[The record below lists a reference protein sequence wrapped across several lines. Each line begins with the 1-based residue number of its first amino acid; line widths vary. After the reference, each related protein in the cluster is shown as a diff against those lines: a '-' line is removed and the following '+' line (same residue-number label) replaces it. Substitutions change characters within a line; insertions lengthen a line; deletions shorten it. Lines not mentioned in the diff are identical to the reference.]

1 MVQMWGGR
9 SQCVMPQA
17 RLHDARIALA
27 GAQDVLRR
35 QEQRLEQLRAR
46 GEATPWA
53 ADVHLLEGIAR
64 AAADQEGAPAAGHCP
79 EMESLESEGEVGCL
93 YGVFQRASDE
103 SSIMS
108 FEAHQARAEQED
120 WEEDMQMEGFYA
132 QCDDE
137 AAYDNCGSL

>member
-1 MVQMWGGR
+1 
-9 SQCVMPQA
+9 
-17 RLHDARIALA
+17 LYDAQSVLT
-27 GAQDVLRR
+27 GVEENLRR
-35 QEQRLEQLRAR
+35 EAQRLERLRAR
-46 GEATPWA
+46 DEATPWA

-93 YGVFQRASDE
+93 YGVFQRASCE

-120 WEEDMQMEGFYA
+120 WEEDMQMAGFYA

-137 AAYDNCGSL
+137 AAYDSCGSW